1 MDRRDFVYLG
11 LVGVGGSVI
20 APRMVI
26 ANMPDNPMA
35 GGVYY
40 TKGAPGRW
48 SKKVGG
54 HLPSIELNKAGEEI
68 SVQVVT
74 GHEMKGYEHYIIKH
88 QLLDKNFAFLD
99 EHMFDP
105 MKDKLPISTFS
116 LTAYRGPLYAISMC
130 NKHDT
135 WLNVIDV

>member
-20 APRMVI
+20 APRMVLAGI
-26 ANMPDNPMA
+26 PANSMA

-40 TKGAPGRW
+40 TKEAPGRW
-48 SKKVGG
+48 SEKVGG
-54 HLPSIELNKAGEEI
+54 HLPSIELDKGGEGI
-68 SVQVVT
+68 TVRVVT
-74 GHEMKGYEHYIIKH
+74 GHEMKDYEHYIIKH
-88 QLLDKNFAFLD
+88 QLLDKDFAFLD

-105 MKDKLPISTFS
+105 MKDKAPISTFS
-116 LTAYRGPLYAISMC
+116 LLAYSGPLYAISMC

-135 WLNVIDV
+135 WLNVIEV